1 MDRAAFLARL
11 PKNGM
16 EPPVRPQGPPEPPPQ
31 DALDTLVQKL
41 RATGMGVHVLYSA
54 EEALQTAL
62 GLIKDSG
69 AERLGVADLGVE
81 LNALLPPLAQSAGV
95 EVVSAGDDRAQAE
108 SYEPLPAGLTRAELA
123 VAQVGA
129 LVQTAKPGGG
139 RLMSL
144 MPPLHVAML
153 SAKDIL
159 PAMADL
165 PPALRDPARFPEGM
179 PPAVSLIGGPSKTG
193 DIEAVI
199 VLGVHGPGR
208 VEVVIWT

>member
-11 PKNGM
+11 PKGVVKA
-16 EPPVRPQGPPEPPPQ
+16 PVRPPGPPEPPPR
-31 DALDTLVQKL
+31 DALAALVEKL
-41 RATGMGVHVLYSA
+41 RATGMGVHVLDSA
-54 EEALQTAL
+54 DQALQKAL
-62 GLIKDSG
+62 ALIKESG
-69 AERLGVADLGVE
+69 AERLGAADLGPE
-81 LNALLPPLAQSAGV
+81 LNELLPQTARSLGL
-95 EVVSAGDDRAQAE
+95 EVVPAGDDRAEAK
-108 SYEPLPAGLTRAELA
+108 SYEPLAAGLTRADLA

-129 LVQTAKPGGG
+129 LLQAARPGGG

-144 MPPLHVAML
+144 MPPMHVAL
-153 SAKDIL
+153 LWAKDIL

-165 PPALRDPARFPEGM
+165 PPALQDQERFPDGM

-208 VEVVIWT
+208 VEVVIWN

>member
-1 MDRAAFLARL
+1 MDKAAFLARL
-11 PKNGM
+11 PKSGM
-16 EPPVRPQGPPEPPPQ
+16 GPPVRPQGPPEPPPQ
-31 DALDTLVQKL
+31 DALDMLVQKL
-41 RATGMGVHVLYSA
+41 RATGMGVHVLDNVD
-54 EEALQTAL
+54 EALQKAL
-62 GLIKDSG
+62 GLIKESG
-69 AERLGVADLGVE
+69 ADRLGAADLGGE
-81 LNALLPPLAQSAGV
+81 LNELLSQTAQAVGV

-129 LVQTAKPGGG
+129 LVQTARPGGG

-144 MPPLHVAML
+144 MPPLHVALL

-165 PPALRDPARFPEGM
+165 PDALQDPTRFPEGM

>member
-1 MDRAAFLARL
+1 MARL
-11 PKNGM
+11 AKSKIEQPFRPK
-16 EPPVRPQGPPEPPPQ
+16 GPPEPAPQ
-31 DALDTLVQKL
+31 DALGALVEKL
-41 RATGMGVHVLYSA
+41 RATGMGVQVLNSA
-54 EEALQTAL
+54 EEALQKAL
-62 GLIKDSG
+62 ALIEESG
-69 AERLGVADLGVE
+69 ARSVGVADLGAE
-81 LNALLPPLAQSAGV
+81 LNELLPQAAAAV
-95 EVVSAGDDRAQAE
+95 KIEVVPAGDDRTQAV
-108 SYEPLPAGLTRAELA
+108 SYEPLPAGLTRADLA

-129 LVQTAKPGGG
+129 LVQAARPGGG

-153 SAKDIL
+153 SAEDIL

-165 PPALRDPARFPEGM
+165 PGALQDKARFPEGI